1 MGKILTKNDK
11 EIIDFFNRIQDL
23 KEILKSLKTYQL
35 RSLQNEQ
42 YITDSE
48 LAEKLNIAQTTL
60 SGYETNYSNPRFE
73 IIEEFA
79 NNCDYEIIFRN
90 KKTKEEITTKSI
102 KRKDV

>member
-1 MGKILTKNDK
+1 MVRSMIGKLLKIIRTDK
-11 EIIDFFNRIQDL
+11 GL
-23 KEILKSLKTYQL
+23 KQ
-35 RSLQNEQ
+35 
-42 YITDSE
+42 SE

-79 NNCDYEIIFRN
+79 DNCDYEIIFRN
-90 KKTKEEITTKSI
+90 KKTKKEITTKSI

>member
-1 MGKILTKNDK
+1 MVRSMIGKLLKIIRTDK
-11 EIIDFFNRIQDL
+11 GL
-23 KEILKSLKTYQL
+23 KQ
-35 RSLQNEQ
+35 
-42 YITDSE
+42 SE

>member
-1 MGKILTKNDK
+1 MVKSMIGKLLK
-11 EIIDFFNRIQDL
+11 IIRINKGL
-23 KEILKSLKTYQL
+23 KQ
-35 RSLQNEQ
+35 
-42 YITDSE
+42 SE

-79 NNCDYEIIFRN
+79 NNCDYEIVFRN
-90 KKTKEEITTKSI
+90 KKTKEEITTDSI

>member
-48 LAEKLNIAQTTL
+48 LAEKLKLSKRTL
-60 SGYETNYSNPRFE
+60 SEYRCNGILPYSS
-73 IIEEFA
+73 FA
-79 NNCDYEIIFRN
+79 SSTCSF
-90 KKTKEEITTKSI
+90 
-102 KRKDV
+102 